1 MLTGA
6 LIGCALGGCYAAYET
21 SKSEGS
27 DAGATIRPRRSS
39 RPRVLLVPPPASF
52 GGASKTKGGSLRR
65 SSLAGLARLSLSKG
79 GPPRRA
85 SVRPPG
91 LSDSEKG
98 LSAADLKTKRSLR
111 AFGSRAFA
119 VMDHAGNG
127 FVECSSMVALYG
139 RLGSDTFEAQEAWEE
154 LIRDAIGVDADD
166 KVEAQRLTRSQWS
179 EYVNRLV
186 LSATTPG
193 EIFDLHEELKSIVGD
208 LRRASILGRLQ
219 LQSSASSGRKGSAQL
234 ADELRRRA
242 ASLSSKIAEEVIP
255 LAERFFETIDERV
268 EEEEG
273 ASCAESSL
281 EGGVGSGRGRGSAA
295 LDAGLLTRARK
306 MSKMDFLDSI
316 ERQAD
321 ECTSEADVVALEVR
335 LRGRA

>member
-1 MLTGA
+1 MLVGA
-6 LIGCALGGCYAAYET
+6 LVGVSLGGLYAAFET

-27 DAGATIRPRRSS
+27 DAGAPARPRRSS
-39 RPRVLLVPPPASF
+39 RQRMLLVPLPASF
-52 GGASKTKGGSLRR
+52 GGASKAGGSRRR

-79 GPPRRA
+79 GTPRRA
-85 SVRPPG
+85 SVRPLG
-91 LSDSEKG
+91 MSAADNG
-98 LSAADLKTKRSLR
+98 LSAADLKTKRALP
-111 AFGSRAFA
+111 ALGSRAFA

-127 FVECSSMVALYG
+127 YVECSSMVALYA

-154 LIRDAIGVDADD
+154 LIRDAIGVGADD
-166 KVEAQRLTRSQWS
+166 KVDAHRLSRAQWS
-179 EYVNRLV
+179 AYVNRLV

-219 LQSSASSGRKGSAQL
+219 LQSSASGGRKGSAQL

-242 ASLSSKIAEEVIP
+242 SALSSKIAEEVIP
-255 LAERFFETIDERV
+255 LAERFFETIDERA
-268 EEEEG
+268 EETGAGGAEG
-273 ASCAESSL
+273 GL
-281 EGGVGSGRGRGSAA
+281 EGGSGSGRSGGGAA
-295 LDAGLLTRARK
+295 PDAGLSTRARK

-321 ECTSEADVVALEVR
+321 ECTSEADVLALEAR
-335 LRGRA
+335 LRGGRA